1 MTICAE
7 WDEVYR
13 LTLFSG
19 CKIEK
24 MWWLKKLGERASAAG
39 RRHLDPLL
47 IMIYNFDGC
56 RWGEDEKCF
65 FGSDTEL
72 FLAWC
77 AIIQGGFFTGYAQ
90 KVLKMAKSLPKK
102 FQLKHHISLWHIR
115 RPLLDFSLWHIVTTV
130 TTLRSECCVCLLS
143 SGIRGFL
150 QYVNCKKKK

>member
-24 MWWLKKLGERASAAG
+24 MWWLKKFGERASAAG

-56 RWGEDEKCF
+56 RWGEEEKCF

-77 AIIQGGFFTGYAQ
+77 AIIQGGFLTGYAQ

-102 FQLKHHISLWHIR
+102 VKVSVKTLYFPVAYQATTSW
-115 RPLLDFSLWHIVTTV
+115 FFTV
-130 TTLRSECCVCLLS
+130 THCHNSHYFKVRVLCLSVELWDKRFS
-143 SGIRGFL
+143 SI
-150 QYVNCKKKK
+150 C

>member
-24 MWWLKKLGERASAAG
+24 MWWLKKFGERASAAG

-56 RWGEDEKCF
+56 RWGEEEKCF

-77 AIIQGGFFTGYAQ
+77 AIIQGGFLTGYAQ
-90 KVLKMAKSLPKK
+90 KVLKMAKSIPKK

-150 QYVNCKKKK
+150 QYINWRKK